1 MHISRIKES
10 FLLAIISEET
20 TLQSHSLDF
29 GSFDVVYEEHK
40 SLEDP
45 FRVSGAKG
53 VCLTGRLH
61 KNGKALFLL
70 ILYSYIL
77 YSYIDSAAAYKNL
90 EI

>member
-1 MHISRIKES
+1 MINSLQTVRMDDWIDRVERVLLLHISGIKES

-53 VCLTGRLH
+53 VCLTGRSH
-61 KNGKALFLL
+61 KNGNAL
-70 ILYSYIL
+70 SY
-77 YSYIDSAAAYKNL
+77 
-90 EI
+90 

>member
-1 MHISRIKES
+1 MINSLQTVRMDDWIDRVERVLLLHISGIKES

-61 KNGKALFLL
+61 KNGNAL
-70 ILYSYIL
+70 S
-77 YSYIDSAAAYKNL
+77 S
-90 EI
+90 